1 MERRDFRFEFAG
13 VSLGCAR
20 FERVPG
26 RPPLVFVPG
35 TMGHVAESL
44 PFLSALAG
52 HFSVLSFDYP
62 GLGASPASPD
72 TTPERLSRVLGALC
86 ATAFDDAPF
95 AIYGV
100 SLGAV
105 VAALMARARPSR
117 VRALMLDDPVFEPGA
132 FAEIGRYARNLA
144 RETPPGHPVLAAF
157 AAFTGWDPATGGHD
171 GRGYAHLW
179 PELAVPTTIL
189 AGDAFDAAAARAA
202 AACPGL
208 RGIEQLAGHPVWAR
222 DPADRAA
229 RMAAFATATPPPPA
243 EDPVRADEYA
253 LRLSGGVSAICARD
267 TGSTST
273 VVLLERETWFED
285 EFAFVGR
292 LVGPGWRAAD
302 GGTNIGV
309 YTLTL
314 ARAGADMLAFEPNPP
329 IADRA
334 RRAIAL
340 NGLDARV
347 RLRIAALGERPGV
360 ARFET
365 AAQPENAHL
374 AASGGIEVPVT
385 TLDEEIAALGWTALD
400 FVKLD
405 LEGGEADALRGARR
419 TLARTSPLVMSEIV
433 RADGTANPA
442 PLEEL
447 RAQGYSLFALVPGL
461 DALVPTDFADADPF
475 RAYGFGAKADRID
488 AMAAAGRLVRALPD
502 PEPIDD
508 PAPFLAAAAARLAAI
523 VGNPALARRLA
534 APQGPAAETYAEAIA
549 RFERA
554 RMAGRA
560 LPARAADL
568 AAAAA
573 AAGVAYA
580 ARPGLARA
588 LTYARIA
595 RAAGRRK
602 AAVDALS
609 RTLSSIYAGARLDPD
624 EPLLPPLARYEG
636 LPATNA
642 GDWLMAALAEGFT
655 AISSFA
661 AGFSIQGHLGGFW
674 TFLEE
679 RGFATPEVERGRQIQ
694 AMVAGAQ
701 AEPVAHPRLARFAP
715 DNRNPE
721 IWRGL

>member
-1 MERRDFRFEFAG
+1 MMRRDFRFDFAG
-13 VSLGCAR
+13 VQLGCAR
-20 FERVPG
+20 FDAVPG
-26 RPPLVFVPG
+26 RPPLLFVPG
-35 TMGHVAESL
+35 TMGHLAESM

-52 HFSVLSFDYP
+52 HFSVLSFDHP
-62 GLGASPASPD
+62 GLGTSPASSGA
-72 TTPERLSRVLGALC
+72 TPERLSRALGALC
-86 ATAFDDAPF
+86 AATFDDAPF

-117 VRALMLDDPVFEPGA
+117 VRALMFDDPVFEPAA
-132 FAEIGRYARNLA
+132 FAGIARYAKELA
-144 RETPPGHPVLAAF
+144 RDTPPGHPALAAF
-157 AAFTGWDPATGGHD
+157 AAFTGWDPASGGHD

-189 AGDAFDAAAARAA
+189 AGEAFDEAAARAA

-208 RGIEQLAGHPVWAR
+208 RGVERLAGHPVWAR
-222 DPADRAA
+222 DPEDRAA
-229 RMAAFATATPPPPA
+229 RMAAFAAAAPLPSA
-243 EDPVRADEYA
+243 DDSVRADEYA
-253 LRLSGGVSAICARD
+253 LRLSGGVTAICTRSPV
-267 TGSTST
+267 STST

-292 LVGPGWRAAD
+292 LIRPGWRAVD
-302 GGTNIGV
+302 GGANIGV
-309 YTLTL
+309 YTLSL
-314 ARAGADMLAFEPNPP
+314 AQAGADVLAFEPNPP

-347 RLRIAALGERPGV
+347 RLRVAALGDRPGV

-365 AAQPENAHL
+365 DAQPENARL

-385 TLDEEIAALGWTALD
+385 TLDAEIAALGWSALD

-405 LEGGEADALRGARR
+405 LEGGEADALRGARA

-442 PLEEL
+442 PLDEL
-447 RAQGYSLFALVPGL
+447 RAQGYALFAFMPGL
-461 DALVPTDFADADPF
+461 DALVPEDFAEADPF
-475 RAYGFGAKADRID
+475 RAYGFGAKPDRID
-488 AMAAAGRLVRALPD
+488 ALAAAGRLVRALPA
-502 PEPIDD
+502 PEPIED
-508 PAPFLAAAAARLAAI
+508 PAPFLAAAAARMAAI
-523 VGNPALARRLA
+523 ADNAALARRLA
-534 APQGPAAETYAEAIA
+534 TPQEPAARTYAEAIA

-554 RMAGRA
+554 RMPGRA
-560 LPARAADL
+560 LPLRAADL
-568 AAAAA
+568 AAAATA
-573 AAGVAYA
+573 AATAYS
-580 ARPGLARA
+580 ARPGIARA

-602 AAVDALS
+602 AAVDALA
-609 RTLSSIYAGARLDPD
+609 RTLSSIYSGARLDPD

-655 AISSFA
+655 AMSSFA
-661 AGFSIQGHLGGFW
+661 AGFSVQGHLGGLW

-679 RGFATPEVERGRQIQ
+679 RGFATPEVERGRQVQ
-694 AMVAGAQ
+694 GMVAGAQ
-701 AEPVAHPRLARFAP
+701 GEPAAHPLLARFAP